1 MRRGRSFKVYALLG
15 VEDMEGAEEPRPG
28 HSEGHPEV
36 GTPHN
41 PRPPFTQ
48 PPSRTMLS
56 KRLSRGWL
64 RSLGKRHCLITGS

>member
-56 KRLSRGWL
+56 K
-64 RSLGKRHCLITGS
+64 